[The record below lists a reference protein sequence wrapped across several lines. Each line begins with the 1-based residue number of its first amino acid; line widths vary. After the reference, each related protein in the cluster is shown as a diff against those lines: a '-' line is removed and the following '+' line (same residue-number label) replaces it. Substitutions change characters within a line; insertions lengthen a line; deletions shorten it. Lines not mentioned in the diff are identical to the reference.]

1 MSKVWRIIDIIKWAE
16 EYFSQ
21 SLIANPKLEIEWLL
35 RSLLKCNKLD
45 IYLRFEEP
53 LNTKQLAVLKEWIN
67 RRTKNNEPLQYITG
81 FCEFYGRR
89 YIVNPKVLIPR
100 QETERII
107 DLAIEKSNL
116 IENPYII
123 DIGTGSGC
131 VALACA
137 SEIPN
142 SKVFGIDISS
152 DALQIAEQ
160 NKSRLRLENIYFG
173 MVDILVDIPDTPSK
187 KYDLLA
193 SNPPYVS
200 TNDMKNLP
208 KEIKNF
214 EPHIALTDF
223 KDGLIFYHRLA
234 ELGRKIVKVN
244 GWMILEVGLGNH
256 PNEVLSIFKYSN
268 YRNLKLIKDFNG
280 DNRVLIA
287 QV

>member
-16 EYFSQ
+16 NYFSQ
-21 SLIANPKLEIEWLL
+21 NRFANPKLEIEWLL
-35 RSLLKCNKLD
+35 RSLLECSRLD

-53 LNTKQLAVLKEWIN
+53 LDIKQLSVLKEWIN
-67 RRTKNNEPLQYITG
+67 RRIKKKEPLQYITG
-81 FCEFYGRR
+81 SCEFYGKT
-89 YIVNPKVLIPR
+89 YNVNSKVFIPR
-100 QETERII
+100 QETERVI

-116 IENPYII
+116 IENPYIL

-131 VALACA
+131 IAIACA

-142 SKVFGIDISS
+142 SKVFGIDISYE
-152 DALQIAEQ
+152 ALQIAEE
-160 NKSRLRLENIYFG
+160 NKLRLNLKNIYFA
-173 MVDILVDIPDTPSK
+173 MLDILVDVPDTSLK
-187 KYDLLA
+187 KYDLLV
-193 SNPPYVS
+193 SNPPYIS
-200 TNDMKNLP
+200 KNEMDYLS

-223 KDGLIFYHRLA
+223 RDGLIFYHRLA

-244 GWMILEVGLGNH
+244 GWIILEVGLENH
-256 PNEVLSIFKYSN
+256 SSEVLSIFKDSN
-268 YRNLKLIKDFNG
+268 YKNPRLIKDFNR

>member
-1 MSKVWRIIDIIKWAE
+1 MILSNGQKNIFPKIL
-16 EYFSQ
+16 F
-21 SLIANPKLEIEWLL
+21 ANPKLEIEWLL

-53 LNTKQLAVLKEWIN
+53 LDTKQLAVLKEWIN
-67 RRTKNNEPLQYITG
+67 RRIKNNEPLQYITG
-81 FCEFYGRR
+81 SCEFYGRR
-89 YIVNPKVLIPR
+89 YIVSPKVLIPR

-107 DLAIEKSNL
+107 DLVIEKSNL
-116 IENPYII
+116 IENPYIL

-131 VALACA
+131 IALSCA

-152 DALQIAEQ
+152 DALQIAEE
-160 NKSRLRLENIYFG
+160 NKSRLNLKNIFFG
-173 MVDILVDIPDTPSK
+173 MVDILVDVPDTSSK
-187 KYDLLA
+187 KYDLLV
-193 SNPPYVS
+193 SNPPYIS
-200 TNDMKNLP
+200 KNEMKHLS

-244 GWMILEVGLGNH
+244 GWIILEVGLGNH
-256 PNEVLSIFKYSN
+256 PNEVLSIFKNLN
-268 YRNLKLIKDFNG
+268 YRNAKLVKDFNG